1 MRTVFFWLH
10 LALGVAAGAVI
21 LAMCVTGVLLTYEK
35 QMVAWMDTRELPAL
49 TPGKALPLED
59 LLERAR
65 TKDGKLPSPVTIAA
79 DPMQPVQM
87 TFGRDVRYVDP
98 VDGHV
103 LGLADAGIRQ
113 FFRTVT
119 EVHRHLAATGPSRP
133 TGRGITGAA
142 NLAFLVIVA
151 SGLYLWLPKV
161 WTRTSLRAI
170 SWFRGG
176 LTGKAR
182 DFNWHNAIGVWCF
195 VPLLLIVLGAT
206 VISYPWATN
215 LAYTLTGTKPPA
227 PAPAPPAPKGAVVE
241 LAGLNA
247 LWLRAAA
254 YAPGWRSIALRP
266 PTSASETVTFVI
278 DGGYAGQPQK
288 RVTLTLDRKTGE
300 VRTAESFAD
309 FNLGRQLR
317 TWLRFVHTGEYYG
330 LLGQTIAGI
339 ASLGGV
345 FLVYTG
351 IALAIRRLWAW
362 RARSARQS
370 RATVNA

>member
-10 LALGVAAGAVI
+10 LVLGVAAGTVI
-21 LAMCVTGVLLTYEK
+21 LAMSVTGVLLTYEK
-35 QMVAWMDTRELPAL
+35 QTVAWMDTRDLPPL
-49 TPGKALPLED
+49 TPGKALPLGD
-59 LLERAR
+59 LLELAR
-65 TKDGKLPSPVTIAA
+65 TKDGKLPSPVAISA
-79 DPMQPVQM
+79 DPTQPVQM

-98 VDGHV
+98 ADGRV
-103 LGLADAGIRQ
+103 LGTAHAGIRQ

-119 EVHRHLAATGPSRP
+119 EVHRYLAASGPSRP

-142 NLAFLVIVA
+142 NLAFLFIVA

-161 WTRTSLRAI
+161 FTRTSLRAI
-170 SWFRGG
+170 GWFRGG

-182 DFNWHNAIGVWCF
+182 DFNWHNVIGVWCF
-195 VPLLLIVLGAT
+195 VPLLFIVLGAT
-206 VISYPWATN
+206 VISYPWASN

-227 PAPAPPAPKGAVVE
+227 PAPAAKDVIVE
-241 LAGLNA
+241 TTGLNS
-247 LWLRAAA
+247 LWPRAASHS
-254 YAPGWRSIALRP
+254 PGWRSISLRP
-266 PTSASETVTFVI
+266 PSSASETVTFVI

-288 RVTLTLDRKTGE
+288 RVTLTLDRRTGT

-317 TWLRFVHTGEYYG
+317 TWLRFVHTGEFYG
-330 LLGQTIAGI
+330 LPGQTVAGL

-362 RARSARQS
+362 RARTARQQHLVTK
-370 RATVNA
+370 A